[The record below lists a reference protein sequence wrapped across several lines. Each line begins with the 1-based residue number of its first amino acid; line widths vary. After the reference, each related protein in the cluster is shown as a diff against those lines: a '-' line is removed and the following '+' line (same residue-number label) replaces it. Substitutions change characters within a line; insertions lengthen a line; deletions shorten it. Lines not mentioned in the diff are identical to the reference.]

1 MQHFLLGCLIG
12 AALCAAVAVPL
23 LLPWPA
29 RVRYLVNANTIDPLL
44 GFGPAPRVSMRV
56 VVVDAVDA
64 CGGRLELV
72 LGDGMTERRSHFEVP
87 GCVPARVAI
96 LDGWSALRTP
106 LLLMADEEGRQHLY
120 GPSGAVTDLV
130 VKPVEVG

>member
-1 MQHFLLGCLIG
+1 MQHFLLGCVIG

-29 RVRYLVNANTIDPLL
+29 RVRYLANASTIDPLL
-44 GFGPAPRVSMRV
+44 GFGPAPRLSMRV
-56 VVVDAVDA
+56 VVVEAVDV
-64 CGGRLELV
+64 CESRLELV
-72 LGDGMTERRSHFEVP
+72 LADGMTERRSSFEVP
-87 GCVPARVAI
+87 RCVPARLAM

-120 GPSGAVTDLV
+120 GPNGAVTDLV
-130 VKPVEVG
+130 AKPVEVG